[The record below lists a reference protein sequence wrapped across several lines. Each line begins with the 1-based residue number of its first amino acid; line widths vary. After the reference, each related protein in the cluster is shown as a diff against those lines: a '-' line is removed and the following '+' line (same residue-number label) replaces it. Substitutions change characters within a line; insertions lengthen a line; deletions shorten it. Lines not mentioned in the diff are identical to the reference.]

1 MKATKNLLLFIGS
14 MALSAS
20 FFGIVNGDTFME
32 HFLNI
37 VCGSSLIFGYFQFNK
52 LNGTEGKC

>member
-1 MKATKNLLLFIGS
+1 MKATKNLLLVIGS